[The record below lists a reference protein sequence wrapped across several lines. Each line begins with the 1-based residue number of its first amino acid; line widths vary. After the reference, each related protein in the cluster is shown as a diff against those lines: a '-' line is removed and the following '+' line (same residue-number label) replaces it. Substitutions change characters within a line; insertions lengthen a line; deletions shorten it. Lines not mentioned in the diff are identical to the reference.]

1 MNIVLF
7 GSGNVA
13 TYFMQQWSISKDH
26 CIFLATNNQVFKD
39 SWINKNSNCFEYANQ
54 DISID
59 VYVLAI
65 KDDGI
70 ESKIT
75 SIPSSTNALVVH
87 TSGAMHI
94 NLLEQFNRH
103 GVLYPLQSFSK
114 QNQLA
119 YKDFPYLIESNHPDD
134 LHLIKKV
141 FPKHLNYLEC
151 NSEDRKKHHLAAVIT
166 ANFTNHLLCLVQNSL
181 ANTNFQIE
189 SLKELLFETLHKSF
203 ESGPCINQTGPAARK
218 DYTTLATHQE
228 MLAENAELLNIY
240 NTLTKSILNKHTNE

>member
-1 MNIVLF
+1 
-7 GSGNVA
+7 
-13 TYFMQQWSISKDH
+13 MQQWSSNMDH
-26 CIFLATNNQVFKD
+26 CIYLATNNQEFKEK
-39 SWINKNSNCFEYANQ
+39 WISINSNCFDYSKQE
-54 DISID
+54 ISFD
-59 VYVLAI
+59 VFVLAI

-70 ESKIT
+70 ESKLT
-75 SIPSSTNALVVH
+75 SIPNTTNALVLH
-87 TSGAMHI
+87 TSGAMPMDK
-94 NLLEQFNRH
+94 LKQFNRH

-141 FPKHLNYLEC
+141 FSKHLNYLES
-151 NSEDRKKHHLAAVIT
+151 NSEERKKHHLAAVIT
-166 ANFTNHLLCLVQNSL
+166 ANFTNHLLCLVQNSFE
-181 ANTNFQIE
+181 NTNFQIE

-218 DYTTLATHQE
+218 DYTTIVTHQE
-228 MLAENAELLNIY
+228 MLAENTELLNIY